1 MTWRHA
7 ASSAAL
13 LSCGIAVMAAQGSG
27 DGSKAD
33 PRVGLK
39 PGLRDAGQ
47 AIRNLDLVAS
57 LPKPAGFFDPAK
69 PIGDPT
75 PAEEPD
81 DPKRPPR
88 PFNPATANR
97 LDFGNSDK
105 AFDGHHLFDG

>member
-7 ASSAAL
+7 AISAAL

-97 LDFGNSDK
+97 LDFGN
-105 AFDGHHLFDG
+105 